1 MMYLQFGDDLL
12 LPGAKSQFSP
22 GQMPPQ
28 LTMAAAEAG
37 SCGSK
42 CKVSRGPARVLH
54 KRRHGC
60 HGMPWDAMGTTGL
73 AWSRSK
79 YGWYPRVMANIQL
92 LKMDHLTIYSEF
104 SHEKWWFSRVMFV
117 YQRVSY
123 WNLGISEL
131 RGTSALKS
139 GSQASKLGTWL
150 ENKKT

>member
-1 MMYLQFGDDLL
+1 MYLQFGDDLL

-54 KRRHGC
+54 KRRRAMGCHGMPWDAMGC

-79 YGWYPRVMANIQL
+79 YG
-92 LKMDHLTIYSEF
+92 
-104 SHEKWWFSRVMFV
+104 
-117 YQRVSY
+117 
-123 WNLGISEL
+123 
-131 RGTSALKS
+131 
-139 GSQASKLGTWL
+139 
-150 ENKKT
+150 